1 MEIPQVVARR
11 VDWTSGPTAR
21 RRRGFSLTEV
31 LAVIGIIAVLLAI
44 LLPGLATVRSSGVQ
58 ATSENNLRQ
67 VFTYFTAYATDNRE
81 SICPSSFNY
90 IDASYPGRVRTKSP
104 RNVQPYLEPASGG
117 NFPLDQG
124 NEHIGSWADIL
135 WTYSD
140 QPPILD
146 VANPDGVTSTGQY
159 NYRFDS
165 PDLYVYEAVPDYK
178 TVFRSSAPL
187 SKIVG
192 GTAATPFGT
201 GTVGTELGDPGYF
214 AANDWFRYE
223 GPGSTV
229 YSLPQIR
236 FPDRSVYL
244 VDSYAGE
251 TIEPNEVG
259 WGGVLNQDPNQVDFR
274 YIGDNTLMLLLD
286 GGITSE
292 PEFDDLQEIEERGYR
307 IRDLDRRTAEQLPG

>member
-1 MEIPQVVARR
+1 MAFP
-11 VDWTSGPTAR
+11 G
-21 RRRGFSLTEV
+21 RRGLSLTEV

-44 LLPGLATVRSSGVQ
+44 LLPGLATVRSSAVQ
-58 ATSENNLRQ
+58 TESENNLRQ
-67 VFTYFTAYATDNRE
+67 IFAFMTGYATDNRE

-90 IDASYPGRVRTKSP
+90 IGASYPGRVRTKSP
-104 RNVQPYLEPASGG
+104 RNVLPYLQPASGG
-117 NFPLDQG
+117 NFPLDEG

-146 VANPDGVTSTGQY
+146 VPSPAGATSTGEY

-165 PDLYVYEAVPDYK
+165 PDVYVFDAVPEFQ
-178 TVFRSSAPL
+178 TVFRSAAPMTKV
-187 SKIVG
+187 SN

-201 GTVGTELGDPGYF
+201 GSVGTELGDPGYF
-214 AANDWFRYE
+214 AANEWFRYD
-223 GPGSTV
+223 GPGSRV
-229 YSLPQIR
+229 YSTSQIR

-251 TIEPNEVG
+251 TIADTTEG
-259 WGGVLNQDPNQVDFR
+259 WGGPLTLQDNEVDFR
-274 YIGDNTLMLLLD
+274 YIGNNTLMLLLD
-286 GGITSE
+286 GGIVTE

-307 IRDLDRRTAEQLPG
+307 IRDLDLRTAGPIESTP